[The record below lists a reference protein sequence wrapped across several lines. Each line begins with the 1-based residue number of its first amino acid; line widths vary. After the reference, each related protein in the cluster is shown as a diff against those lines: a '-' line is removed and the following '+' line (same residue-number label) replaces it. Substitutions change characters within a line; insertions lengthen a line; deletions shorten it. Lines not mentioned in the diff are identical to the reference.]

1 MTMPKLKAPKLT
13 FDQAIVMLPKKFQPV
28 ERASYHRHKLRANSP
43 MGIVAFSASKEH
55 NDEKV
60 WWTSVF
66 PPEDEPEIT
75 FWIIALDI
83 RGILVLPIGI
93 VDSFCKKNNVPKLSS
108 GKWSIHLKMEEQRIL
123 MYYTDSFEDVSQ
135 YFISSLLS

>member
-1 MTMPKLKAPKLT
+1 MPKLKAPKLT
-13 FDQAIVMLPKKFQPV
+13 FDQAIVMLPKEFQPV

-43 MGIVAFSASKEH
+43 MGIVAFSASKEY

-75 FWIIALDI
+75 FWIIALDV
-83 RGILVLPIGI
+83 RGIVLLPIGLI
-93 VDSFCKKNNVPKLSS
+93 ARFCIANNVPKLSS
-108 GKWSIHLKMEEQRIL
+108 GKWSIHLKMEGKRIL
-123 MYYTDSFEDVSQ
+123 MYYTDSIEDISQ
-135 YFISSLLS
+135 YFIPCLSS

>member
-1 MTMPKLKAPKLT
+1 
-13 FDQAIVMLPKKFQPV
+13 MLPKEFQPV
-28 ERASYHRHKLRANSP
+28 ERTSYHRSKLRANSS
-43 MGIVAFSASKEH
+43 MGMFAFSASKEY

-66 PPEDEPEIT
+66 PPENEPEIK

-83 RGILVLPIGI
+83 RGILVLPIDI
-93 VDSFCKKNNVPKLSS
+93 IASFCKRNNVPKLSS
-108 GKWSIHLKMEEQRIL
+108 GKWSIHLKMEGQKIL

-135 YFISSLLS
+135 YFIPSLLS